1 MFMYEVSLIIPVYN
15 VESYIEKS
23 LLSALNQSFDSIEYV
38 LIDDCGTDNSMD
50 IVRKVINNHARKQNV
65 FIYKHAENQG
75 LSVARNTGMQKAT
88 GEYIYFM
95 DSDDEITSDCIELHY
110 NAIKRSG
117 ADFTVGFIKLMGA
130 TSKHIV
136 NHDFGIL
143 NRPNILSAFLKGQFI
158 ETAWN
163 KLYLK
168 KILLENSLAFIPGL
182 LHEDILWGVKISSLA
197 SVVVAVPQETYL
209 YKVRS
214 SSITTDRCSVK
225 RLNSYA
231 YIIKQLISI
240 RDKDALGDMERKMYS
255 DYISRLQFTFALL
268 LQISELSYSDRRKL
282 FLQVVRLN
290 PQKSGK
296 YSFALKLPYC
306 LFVLLFNF
314 PYRVYKHL
322 K

>member
-1 MFMYEVSLIIPVYN
+1 MEHLVSLIIPVYN
-15 VESYIEKS
+15 VELYIEAS
-23 LLSALNQSFDSIEYV
+23 LHSALNQTYAHIEYIV
-38 LIDDCGTDNSMD
+38 VDDCSTDNSMQIVQKFVREHPRGKD
-50 IVRKVINNHARKQNV
+50 IRICRHERNK
-65 FIYKHAENQG
+65 G
-75 LSVARNTGMQKAT
+75 LSAARNTGMQAAKGA
-88 GEYIYFM
+88 YIFFM

-290 PQKSGK
+290 PQKGGK